1 MMIACAVVTSALSGM
16 RSSELL
22 ELEVGCRTPARTVAG
37 GGCRF
42 RLSGKAI
49 KNKRFSGA
57 PDEWVVVEQ
66 VDRAIALAER
76 LVGRP
81 RGAVGL
87 RHVSDA
93 FWLPSYGR
101 APAARSEGAEF
112 GRGAA
117 GHQQSGD
124 EGLHRR
130 PGVSLLG
137 CLVLGRQK

>member
-1 MMIACAVVTSALSGM
+1 MGQAVGGQHDDRLRGRDLGALSGM

-49 KNKRFSGA
+49 KNKRFGGA

-87 RHVSDA
+87 RHVSDV
-93 FWLPSYGR
+93 FWLPSFGR
-101 APAARSEGAEF
+101 APARAARARSSGVARPDISSPEMRDFTA
-112 GRGAA
+112 GR
-117 GHQQSGD
+117 
-124 EGLHRR
+124 E
-130 PGVSLLG
+130 
-137 CLVLGRQK
+137 